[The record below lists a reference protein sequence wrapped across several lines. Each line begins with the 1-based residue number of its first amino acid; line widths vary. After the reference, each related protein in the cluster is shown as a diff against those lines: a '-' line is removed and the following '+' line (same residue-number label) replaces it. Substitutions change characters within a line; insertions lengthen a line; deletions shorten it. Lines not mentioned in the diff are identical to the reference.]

1 MGRAARFTREDLLL
15 AAAAEAAMGRPVTIQ
30 ALAAASGATI
40 GSIYHRFD
48 SREEI
53 LGEAWLLAVRSFQ
66 SAFVPAVDA
75 AANAEQGVEAA
86 LTVPRWSREN
96 PDLASLLTL
105 RRQED
110 FLDARTPAH
119 LRREAAAI
127 NKFAMKVVGAFA
139 ARSGRSD
146 LQCRIALIAMPYGA
160 VRLFLPKQK
169 PPAEI
174 DTMIAA
180 AYRAVMEASPA
191 ASGNS

>member
-1 MGRAARFTREDLLL
+1 MGRDAKFSRQDLLL
-15 AAAAEAAMGRPVTIQ
+15 AAAGEAAMGGPVTIQ
-30 ALAAASGATI
+30 ALAAASGATV
-40 GSIYHRFD
+40 GSIYHRFG

-96 PDLASLLTL
+96 PGLASLLTL

-110 FLDARTPAH
+110 FLDERTPAH

-139 ARSGRSD
+139 SRSGRSD
-146 LQCRIALIAMPYGA
+146 LQCRMALIAVPYGA
-160 VRLFLPKQK
+160 VRLFLPKQA
-169 PPAEI
+169 PPVEI
-174 DTMIAA
+174 DAMIAA

-191 ASGNS
+191 GASSS

>member
-1 MGRAARFTREDLLL
+1 MGRDARFSRDDLLL
-15 AAAAEAAMGRPVTIQ
+15 AAAGEAAMGRPVTIQ
-30 ALAAASGATI
+30 ALAAASGATV
-40 GSIYHRFD
+40 GSIYHRFG

-66 SAFVPAVDA
+66 SVFVPAVDA
-75 AANAEQGVEAA
+75 AADAGQGVDAA

-110 FLDARTPAH
+110 FLDERTPAN

-127 NKFAMKVVGAFA
+127 NKFALKVVADFA
-139 ARSGRSD
+139 ARAGRSEM
-146 LQCRIALIAMPYGA
+146 QCRMALIAVPYSA
-160 VRLFLPKQK
+160 VRMFLPKQT

-174 DTMIAA
+174 DGMIAA
-180 AYRAVMEASPA
+180 AYRGVMGLDGSE
-191 ASGNS
+191 NS

>member
-1 MGRAARFTREDLLL
+1 MGRDARFSREDLLL
-15 AAAAEAAMGRPVTIQ
+15 AAAGEAAMGRPVTIQ
-30 ALAAASGATI
+30 ALAAASGATV
-40 GSIYHRFD
+40 GSIYHRFG

-66 SAFVPAVDA
+66 SVFVPAVDA
-75 AANAEQGVEAA
+75 AADARQGVEAA

-110 FLDARTPAH
+110 FLDERTPAH

-127 NKFAMKVVGAFA
+127 NKFALKVVGDFA
-139 ARSGRSD
+139 ARSGRSA
-146 LQCRIALIAMPYGA
+146 LQCRMALIAVPYGA
-160 VRLFLPKQK
+160 VRMFLPKQT

-174 DTMIAA
+174 DGMIAA
-180 AYRAVMEASPA
+180 AYRGVMASPA
-191 ASGNS
+191 VAGSS

>member
-1 MGRAARFTREDLLL
+1 MGRDAKFGKEELLL
-15 AAAAEAAMGRPVTIQ
+15 AAAGEAAMGRPVTIQ
-30 ALAAASGATI
+30 ALAAASGATV
-40 GSIYHRFD
+40 GSIYHRFN

-66 SAFVPAVDA
+66 SVFVPAVDA
-75 AANAEQGVEAA
+75 AANAEQGLAAA
-86 LTVPRWSREN
+86 LAVPRWSREN

-110 FLDARTPAH
+110 FLDERTPAH

-146 LQCRIALIAMPYGA
+146 LQCRMALIAVPYGA
-160 VRLFLPKQK
+160 VRLFLPNQT

-174 DTMIAA
+174 EPMIAA
-180 AYRAVMEASPA
+180 AYRAVMALEN
-191 ASGNS
+191 G